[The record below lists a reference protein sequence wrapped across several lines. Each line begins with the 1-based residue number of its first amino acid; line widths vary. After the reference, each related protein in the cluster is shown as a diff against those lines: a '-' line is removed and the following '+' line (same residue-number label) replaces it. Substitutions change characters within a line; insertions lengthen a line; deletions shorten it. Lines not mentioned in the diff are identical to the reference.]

1 MVMETGQRA
10 DNPNDIDPIIESLTR
25 IVEREVQAFT
35 TLLEALE
42 AQQASIV
49 QGDTEAVS
57 VTTERVEN
65 LVGETRNLE
74 QERWGQSI
82 ALSKRMAVEQK
93 LTLTA
98 LIPMVEKKYADRL
111 DALRSMLVELAE
123 RIRDTNEHNR
133 RLLAQSL
140 DFVDRSLRTLT
151 ENRNPVA
158 YSKKGLMQTA
168 GTSMYR
174 GLG

>member
-1 MVMETGQRA
+1 MVMETGLRA
-10 DNPNDIDPIIESLTR
+10 DNTNDIDPIIESLTG
-25 IVEREVQAFT
+25 IVEREVRAFK

-49 QGDTEAVS
+49 RGDPEAVS
-57 VTTERVEN
+57 ATTDRVET
-65 LVGETRNLE
+65 LVGETRTLE
-74 QERWGQSI
+74 QERWGQSL

-111 DALRSMLVELAE
+111 EALRSMLVELAE
-123 RIRDTNEHNR
+123 KIRNTNEHNR

-140 DFVDRSLRTLT
+140 EFVDRSIRSLT

-158 YSKKGLMQTA
+158 YSKTGLMQTA